1 MANPQRRSA
10 AERDLRLQR
19 LDHYT
24 VPVRDLNVARK
35 FYCEVL
41 GGYVVKEPEWGGQRV
56 GRVLGAHADIQM
68 HNGDGYLVAY
78 WQPWGQPAPDQ
89 LFPHR
94 SFAVADPATLD
105 ELIVRLEAAGVPCVL
120 VTAAPAPDGTP
131 MPVSLYFRDPDQNQ
145 LELRCAAYPF
155 RAGIHFG
162 KFDPGVQQ
170 YRWTDWRAMVPDG
183 GAPER
188 APTSIVPVPAKEA

>member
-1 MANPQRRSA
+1 MANAQRKSA

-24 VPVRDLNVARK
+24 VPVRDLNVASK

-41 GGYVVKEPEWGGQRV
+41 GGYVVKEPEWGAQRT

-89 LFPHR
+89 VFPHR
-94 SFAVADPATLD
+94 SFAVAEAATLD
-105 ELIVRLEAAGVPCVL
+105 ELMARLDAAGVPSLL
-120 VTAAPAPDGTP
+120 VTAATAPEGAP
-131 MPVSLYFRDPDQNQ
+131 VPVSLYFRDPDQNQ
-145 LELRCAAYPF
+145 LELRCPAYPF
-155 RAGIHFG
+155 RAGIHVG
-162 KFDPGVQQ
+162 SFDPSQQQ
-170 YRWTDWRAMVPDG
+170 YRWADWRAMVPDG

-188 APTSIVPVPAKEA
+188 APTGLVPVPVKES